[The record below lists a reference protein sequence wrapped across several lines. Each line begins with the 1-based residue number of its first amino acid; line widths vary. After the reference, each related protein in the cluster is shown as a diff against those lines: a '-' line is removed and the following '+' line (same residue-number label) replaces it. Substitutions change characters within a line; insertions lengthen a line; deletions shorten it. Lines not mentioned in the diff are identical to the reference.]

1 MQNNPEIEQ
10 ITDYAIDIAKKKDH
24 QYVTTEHLFLSLV
37 RFTQFNKCLKGYG
50 VDTDQLDREVDT
62 YLDSLYHMTAKDYD
76 GHPRRTNALE
86 RIFNRAGTQVLF
98 TGRRQIQTVDL
109 LLSISSESNSH
120 AVYFML
126 KFGLDKEE
134 FVDYWNNN
142 YKQGEVKLNDEQAV
156 DKLEEHCTNLSE
168 QARNGDLEPLIG
180 RANELQDMVEILAKK
195 FKSNVLMIG
204 DPGVGKTAI
213 VEGLVQKIEN
223 GDVPD
228 FLQDHTVWSLEIG
241 SLLAG
246 SKYRGEFEEKLKD
259 ILKALE
265 AMPKTILFIDEAH
278 MMHGAGNSGTSGGVD
293 MANMLKP
300 AIAKG
305 KLKVIASTTWEEYYD
320 SFEKDRAMM
329 RRFYNL
335 SIDEP
340 DHDTTIKI
348 LKGLRNRLEEY
359 HSVEIEDEAIDVAVD
374 VANRYIHE
382 RKNPDKS
389 IDLIDAAC
397 AKQRSLNN
405 TGVTITDELVYAEAN
420 KMTGVPKE
428 RLRNEDCDKVRN
440 LNSRIKEKLYGQDDV
455 VDTVLKRINVSF
467 AGLGTDGKPVASFL
481 FLGPTGTGKTEFA
494 KLLSDNLDMQL
505 LRYDMGEFQEKHTVS
520 TLIGAPPGYVGFE
533 DANLGGGKLIS
544 DISKDPYSIIL
555 FDEIEKAHPD
565 VTNILLSML
574 DEGKVTS
581 SSGKTVS
588 VEHCIILLTSNLG
601 AAANEQNNIGFGEME
616 KSGEDDRA
624 IKEFFK
630 PELRNRLD
638 GIVKFK
644 KLEQLSIKK
653 IVNKFVNELK
663 KNLKRKR
670 INITI
675 TEPAVNFL
683 AEQGYD
689 RKMGARPLARK
700 IDELIKVPL
709 SEKILF
715 EKLEGVDVTI
725 SVNNNEIE
733 FSCKDCDKK
742 SLPEVSTDGLIVL
755 DQFKPKN

>member
-24 QYVTTEHLFLSLV
+24 QYVTTEHLFLSLI
-37 RFTQFNKCLKGYG
+37 RFTQFNQCLKSFGID
-50 VDTDQLDREVDT
+50 VDAMDKDVEAYIDG
-62 YLDSLYHMTAKDYD
+62 LYHMTAKNYD

-98 TGRRQIQTVDL
+98 TGRKQIQTIDL

-126 KFGLDKEE
+126 KYGIAKDE
-134 FVDYWNNN
+134 FVEHWNNN
-142 YKQGEVKLNDEQAV
+142 YKQGEVKLNDEQAT
-156 DKLEEHCTNLSE
+156 DKLEEHCTNLN
-168 QARNGDLEPLIG
+168 AIAAAGDFEPLIG
-180 RANELQDMVEILAKK
+180 RAQEVQDMVEILAKK

-228 FLQDHTVWSLEIG
+228 FLKGHTVWSLEVG

-259 ILKALE
+259 VLKALE

-335 SIDEP
+335 SVDEP

-348 LKGLRNRLEEY
+348 LNGLCPRLEEY
-359 HSVEIEDEAIDVAVD
+359 HDVVIDPTSVDVAVD
-374 VANRYIHE
+374 VSMRHIHD

-389 IDLIDAAC
+389 IDLLDAAC
-397 AKQRSLNN
+397 AKQRAKNN
-405 TGVTITDELVYAEAN
+405 KGVHITEQLIYKEAS
-420 KMTGVPKE
+420 KMTGVPVE
-428 RLRNEDCDKVRN
+428 RLRNEDCEKVRK
-440 LNSRIKEKLYGQDDV
+440 LDMTVKEKLYGQDDV
-455 VDTVLKRINVSF
+455 VETVIRRINVSF
-467 AGLGTDGKPVASFL
+467 AGLNTDKKPVASFL

-494 KLLSDNLDMQL
+494 KILSDQLDMQL

-544 DISKDPYSIIL
+544 DLSKDPYSIIL

-581 SSGKTVS
+581 SSGKS
-588 VEHCIILLTSNLG
+588 VDVTNCIILLTSNLG
-601 AAANEQNNIGFGEME
+601 AQANEQNNIGFGDME
-616 KSGEDDRA
+616 KTREDDKA
-624 IKEFFK
+624 VKQFFK

-638 GIVKFK
+638 AIVKFK
-644 KLEQLSIKK
+644 KLDQLSI
-653 IVNKFVNELK
+653 K
-663 KNLKRKR
+663 KNLKRKGIT
-670 INITI
+670 INI
-675 TEPAVNFL
+675 TEPAVDFL
-683 AEQGYD
+683 AAEGYD
-689 RKMGARPLARK
+689 SKMGARPLARK

-709 SEKILF
+709 AEKILF
-715 EKLEGVDVTI
+715 ESLKDAEITI
-725 SVNNNEIE
+725 SLNNNEIE
-733 FSCKDCDKK
+733 FSCKDC
-742 SLPEVSTDGLIVL
+742 EQTAAVSDSGMIVL
-755 DQFKPKN
+755 DQFKPKS

>member
-1 MQNNPEIEQ
+1 MQINPEIEQ
-10 ITDYAIDIAKKKDH
+10 ITNYAIDIAKKKDH
-24 QYVTTEHLFLSLV
+24 QYVTTEHLYLSLI
-37 RFTQFNKCLKGYG
+37 RFDAFRNCLEGFG
-50 VDTDQLDREVDT
+50 VDVNTMDHDVEG
-62 YLDSLYHMTAKDYD
+62 YLDTLYHMTAKDYD
-76 GHPRRTNALE
+76 GNPRRTNALE

-98 TGRRQIQTVDL
+98 TGRRQITTVDL

-126 KFGLDKEE
+126 KYGLDKEE
-134 FVDYWNNN
+134 FVNYWNNN
-142 YKQGEVKLNDEQAV
+142 YKQGKVKMNDEQAQ

-168 QARNGDLEPLIG
+168 QARNGELEPLIG
-180 RANELQDMVEILAKK
+180 RADELQDMVEILAKK

-223 GDVPD
+223 DDVPN
-228 FLQDHTVWSLEIG
+228 FLKGHEVWSLEIG

-259 ILKALE
+259 IIKALE
-265 AMPKTILFIDEAH
+265 SQNNAILFIDEAH
-278 MMHGAGNSGTSGGVD
+278 MMHGAGNSGTSGVD

-300 AIAKG
+300 AITKG
-305 KLKVIASTTWEEYYD
+305 KLKVIASTTWEEYYET
-320 SFEKDRAMM
+320 FEKDRAMM

-335 SIDEP
+335 SVDEP

-348 LKGLRNRLEEY
+348 LRGLRTRLEEY
-359 HSVEIEDEAIDVAVD
+359 HSVEITDAAIDVAVD
-374 VANRYIHE
+374 IGNRYIHD

-389 IDLIDAAC
+389 IDLLDSAC
-397 AKQRSLNN
+397 AKQRALDNL
-405 TGVTITDELVYAEAN
+405 GITITEELIYAEAN

-428 RLRNEDCDKVRN
+428 RLRNEDCNKVRN
-440 LNSRIKEKLYGQDDV
+440 LNSRIKEKLYGQDEV
-455 VDTVLKRINVSF
+455 VNTVLKRINVSF

-494 KLLSDNLDMQL
+494 KLLSKNLDMQL

-520 TLIGAPPGYVGFE
+520 TLIGAPPGYVGYD
-533 DANLGGGKLIS
+533 DANIGGGKLIS
-544 DISKDPYSIIL
+544 DLSKDPYSIIL

-601 AAANEQNNIGFGEME
+601 AAANEQNNIGFGDME
-616 KSGEDDRA
+616 KAGEDDRA
-624 IKEFFK
+624 VKEFFK

-663 KNLKRKR
+663 TSLKRKG
-670 INITI
+670 ISITI
-675 TEPAVNFL
+675 TEPAVDFL
-683 AEQGYD
+683 AEAGYD

-715 EKLEGVDVTI
+715 ENLKDVDITI
-725 SVNNNEIE
+725 SVNNKEIE
-733 FSCKDCDKK
+733 FSCKDCDKTAA
-742 SLPEVSTDGLIVL
+742 SVSDEGLIIL
-755 DQFKPKN
+755 DQFKPKS